1 MYTYAFHL
9 CTQRPDGE
17 TEEKVQALKQEVR
30 KMLQAAAHHQ
40 PQQQLKLI
48 NDIQRLGV
56 AYHFEAE
63 IEAALSK
70 INDIYPEVCGSETE
84 DGLHMISLCFR
95 LLRQHGFNVP
105 SG

>member
-1 MYTYAFHL
+1 
-9 CTQRPDGE
+9 
-17 TEEKVQALKQEVR
+17 
-30 KMLQAAAHHQ
+30 MLLEAARHPH
-40 PQQQLKLI
+40 QQLELI

-70 INDIYPEVCGSETE
+70 INDIYDEVCGFETE
-84 DGLHMISLCFR
+84 DGLHMIALCFR

>member
-1 MYTYAFHL
+1 
-9 CTQRPDGE
+9 
-17 TEEKVQALKQEVR
+17 
-30 KMLQAAAHHQ
+30 MLLAAAHQ

-70 INDIYPEVCGSETE
+70 INDIYHEVCGSETE
-84 DGLHMISLCFR
+84 DGLHMIALCFR

-105 SG
+105 TG